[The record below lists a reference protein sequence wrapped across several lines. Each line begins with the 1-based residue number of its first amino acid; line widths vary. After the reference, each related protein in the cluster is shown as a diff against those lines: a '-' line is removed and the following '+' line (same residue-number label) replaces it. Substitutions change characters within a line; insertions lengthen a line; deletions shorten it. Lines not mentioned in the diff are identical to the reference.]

1 MSLTE
6 TQTAFLNRKWKT
18 YFVKQDV
25 TGNGYLSFED
35 FEEIGKRFVKYGK
48 LDDKKG
54 KEIAK
59 RLTDVLINFGLK
71 GRGDQMS
78 LEQFLAKQ
86 MELRA
91 DPRVEELIKST
102 LDVMFNVVDTNGG
115 GTISLKEYQVFFK
128 CLGIDE
134 SNAKSSFD
142 GIDTSRNGV
151 ISKAEYLAAAVEFL
165 HGLDRKSGATSFMGP
180 LVD

>member
-6 TQTAFLNRKWKT
+6 QQKAFLQRKWKT
-18 YFVKQDV
+18 YFVQQDV
-25 TGNGYLSFED
+25 TKNGYLSFED
-35 FEEIGKRFVKYGK
+35 FEETGKRFVEYDN
-48 LDDKKG
+48 LDEKKG

-59 RLTDVLINFGLK
+59 RLTDVMINYGLK
-71 GRGDQMS
+71 GRGDKMS

-86 MELRA
+86 MEIRA
-91 DPRVEELIKST
+91 DPRVKEIIKT
-102 LDVMFNVVDTNGG
+102 NLDMMFDVVDTNGD

-134 SNAKSSFD
+134 SNAKPSFD

-165 HGLDRKSGATSFMGP
+165 HGLDQKSGATSFMGP